1 MTSRPWREAAT
12 LLLAAGG
19 GGGGRPPRPSAF
31 DYQVLLLQR
40 SARSAFM
47 PSAQVFPGGVADA
60 ADFSPAWRELLPEG
74 PRCGLGA
81 EPPARPPLFTARRP
95 ELGEAALP
103 ADVAFRICAIRETFE
118 ESGLLLVVPAEQGA
132 GGSAAPPLLPAERL
146 RRLLPAGQLEEW
158 RRRVQGDPGSFLQ
171 LCRRLGCAPHLQA
184 LHEWGNWLTPVWR
197 SGPAG
202 RRYDTAFYLCCCF
215 GQEPPAA
222 SHDRQEVSDCRWS
235 TPLEAV
241 ELFNSGKIWIAPPQ
255 LYELCRLCH
264 FPSLH
269 DLERFSS
276 ERALEGCE
284 RWMSVML
291 MASDGYMQL
300 LPGDDLYPKDPDF
313 TGERRPVLTTNK
325 NIEELMKE
333 GRNHHRIVTR
343 SRNNVTIHM
352 NIESKY
358 KHINPIENPDCFWV
372 YIIGGRKIVVNEMEY
387 ETLQTEMNQ
396 FYNKHYRCV
405 DAKPCALEEGQVCAV
420 YCEELKSWCR
430 AVVNSI
436 ISYTDYYVAECF
448 LVDYAKTVPVNTEK
462 ICVVIKSFV
471 RLPYRATK
479 FRLYC
484 VKPVTLRVNYYKDNS
499 EIVPANKWDISAI
512 QYFQNLLNEAT
523 QVEAKICAVEEDNF
537 AVYLYVTIKGEKVC
551 VNDALVAKNY
561 ACYEL
566 EKTNQK
572 QGSEGAKSL
581 SEEKNPDVMVPVS
594 PLKQGITFSVPSG
607 MQTVSNLPKTST
619 KIQEREND
627 LYENNLGVKLLQFL
641 NPDPL
646 KIATEQETEELKL
659 NITTTCLPVV
669 LSNKI
674 EPCSSLETAPL
685 FPALKKHV
693 DMIRLLSLLKVI
705 HFHIFCQSLHFC
717 SQEIATYR
725 YQLDKPVALVI
736 CPGQKRAELV
746 FEHLK
751 MYSHCSRPLHPMLLV
766 LGMKK
771 EEIKSVRIPRG
782 CEIVVTT
789 PPTFLRLLEHH
800 SLLFLRLCHLVF
812 DEVDQIVAVGNHWD
826 KNVEVLT
833 KEFMNDPYIVITSM
847 GEAAIYGK
855 VQQVVQLCLEC
866 DRISTLLQTLDFTPM
881 DAQKTLIF
889 TSSVE
894 ERDMVYKAVQSISI
908 FCLKMNPGIGF
919 HSDYIVEQ
927 WNKTISPGTHI
938 VLVLT
943 DDCMAAVKFT
953 DATRV
958 IHFSFP
964 PTPRIFGARLH
975 GLSANFQNSV
985 EKSPLLGK
993 EQSKAKSILLLTEK
1007 NACHV
1012 VGVLNYLER
1021 AEAFIPPDLNKKRCP
1036 DRHRINFQ
1044 IDVPSKVADKA
1055 LQTGGIIT
1063 ILPLFIV
1070 DATNYLGRVVGKWG
1084 NLYTA
1089 LETEMKDYYQESSN
1103 CTPVDKVEKLAMY
1116 GLREENYFHRVQVL
1130 GVEQK
1135 EEPGVFYNVDIKYID
1150 EGRTGY
1156 VQNRH
1161 LLSLPEQFQTL
1172 PPQAVEFIVCRVKP
1186 IDNEA
1191 EWHPKVSRCIND
1203 KIRGKPHEAKI
1214 ALALGN
1220 TIWIRVTKLQD
1231 LKTSINEYNIRSEIL
1246 STGLGVDNPEH
1257 IQELEKL
1264 FNEAEIPHE
1273 KKEKPALLNPPTD
1286 GRNEEAEPVEQ
1297 NDSNPA
1303 ILSSETSNKQPLPV
1317 VQKLQHSQD
1326 IIHDGYSQVSL
1337 ENHCNETVQ
1346 NKNNED
1352 IQQISPK
1359 CFHPPIKWFDKQDT
1373 VVVKIKLQNISS
1385 YDCRIFEQ
1393 RITFSASANGKF
1405 YLADMELQRSIL
1417 REKSTCVLKGNEPTI
1432 LLVKVKKEPWCNLL
1446 KKKNHHVSFDFDY
1459 LDDNEERSPF
1469 CVGSSPKK
1477 VYQIPIGVETIH
1489 IKPCTYLRFF
1499 EPSQTYNG

>member
-1 MTSRPWREAAT
+1 M
-12 LLLAAGG
+12 
-19 GGGGRPPRPSAF
+19 
-31 DYQVLLLQR
+31 
-40 SARSAFM
+40 
-47 PSAQVFPGGVADA
+47 
-60 ADFSPAWRELLPEG
+60 
-74 PRCGLGA
+74 
-81 EPPARPPLFTARRP
+81 
-95 ELGEAALP
+95 
-103 ADVAFRICAIRETFE
+103 I
-118 ESGLLLVVPAEQGA
+118 
-132 GGSAAPPLLPAERL
+132 
-146 RRLLPAGQLEEW
+146 
-158 RRRVQGDPGSFLQ
+158 
-171 LCRRLGCAPHLQA
+171 
-184 LHEWGNWLTPVWR
+184 
-197 SGPAG
+197 
-202 RRYDTAFYLCCCF
+202 
-215 GQEPPAA
+215 
-222 SHDRQEVSDCRWS
+222 EVII
-235 TPLEAV
+235 L
-241 ELFNSGKIWIAPPQ
+241 K
-255 LYELCRLCH
+255 
-264 FPSLH
+264 
-269 DLERFSS
+269 
-276 ERALEGCE
+276 
-284 RWMSVML
+284 
-291 MASDGYMQL
+291 
-300 LPGDDLYPKDPDF
+300 
-313 TGERRPVLTTNK
+313 
-325 NIEELMKE
+325 
-333 GRNHHRIVTR
+333 
-343 SRNNVTIHM
+343 
-352 NIESKY
+352 
-358 KHINPIENPDCFWV
+358 IENPDCFWV

-512 QYFQNLLNEAT
+512 QYFQNLLNAT

-581 SEEKNPDVMVPVS
+581 SEEKNPVRLLWPTLLRECKVS
-594 PLKQGITFSVPSG
+594 EMGKYEIYELRKQFQGPNHVQSYSWPAIARGYDSLIISAESNPLSYLLPIITFLQSRNCYIPLSAR
-607 MQTVSNLPKTST
+607 Q
-619 KIQEREND
+619 
-627 LYENNLGVKLLQFL
+627 GV
-641 NPDPL
+641 
-646 KIATEQETEELKL
+646 T
-659 NITTTCLPVV
+659 
-669 LSNKI
+669 
-674 EPCSSLETAPL
+674 
-685 FPALKKHV
+685 
-693 DMIRLLSLLKVI
+693 
-705 HFHIFCQSLHFC
+705 
-717 SQEIATYR
+717 
-725 YQLDKPVALVI
+725 LVI

-812 DEVDQIVAVGNHWD
+812 DEVDVLFSDAKEQILTILQYYKSNLSIEEKEFVPQQIVAVGNHWD

-985 EKSPLLGK
+985 EKS
-993 EQSKAKSILLLTEK
+993 KAKSILLLTEK

-1021 AEAFIPPDLNKKRCP
+1021 AEAFIPPDLYNFTRGVLEAKEEKRSRQPFLRKCRGHFINKKRCP

-1220 TIWIRVTKLQD
+1220 TIWVDPVVFTKLQD

-1273 KKEKPALLNPPTD
+1273 KKEKPVTPDTKD
-1286 GRNEEAEPVEQ
+1286 
-1297 NDSNPA
+1297 
-1303 ILSSETSNKQPLPV
+1303 
-1317 VQKLQHSQD
+1317 
-1326 IIHDGYSQVSL
+1326 
-1337 ENHCNETVQ
+1337 
-1346 NKNNED
+1346 
-1352 IQQISPK
+1352 
-1359 CFHPPIKWFDKQDT
+1359 FHPPIKWFDKQDT

-1469 CVGSSPKK
+1469 CVGKQCTVLCAVSSQSSKDSDS
-1477 VYQIPIGVETIH
+1477 ESDLSS
-1489 IKPCTYLRFF
+1489 C
-1499 EPSQTYNG
+1499 

>member
-1 MTSRPWREAAT
+1 
-12 LLLAAGG
+12 
-19 GGGGRPPRPSAF
+19 
-31 DYQVLLLQR
+31 
-40 SARSAFM
+40 
-47 PSAQVFPGGVADA
+47 
-60 ADFSPAWRELLPEG
+60 
-74 PRCGLGA
+74 
-81 EPPARPPLFTARRP
+81 
-95 ELGEAALP
+95 
-103 ADVAFRICAIRETFE
+103 
-118 ESGLLLVVPAEQGA
+118 
-132 GGSAAPPLLPAERL
+132 
-146 RRLLPAGQLEEW
+146 
-158 RRRVQGDPGSFLQ
+158 
-171 LCRRLGCAPHLQA
+171 
-184 LHEWGNWLTPVWR
+184 
-197 SGPAG
+197 
-202 RRYDTAFYLCCCF
+202 
-215 GQEPPAA
+215 
-222 SHDRQEVSDCRWS
+222 
-235 TPLEAV
+235 
-241 ELFNSGKIWIAPPQ
+241 
-255 LYELCRLCH
+255 
-264 FPSLH
+264 
-269 DLERFSS
+269 
-276 ERALEGCE
+276 
-284 RWMSVML
+284 
-291 MASDGYMQL
+291 
-300 LPGDDLYPKDPDF
+300 
-313 TGERRPVLTTNK
+313 
-325 NIEELMKE
+325 
-333 GRNHHRIVTR
+333 
-343 SRNNVTIHM
+343 
-352 NIESKY
+352 
-358 KHINPIENPDCFWV
+358 
-372 YIIGGRKIVVNEMEY
+372 
-387 ETLQTEMNQ
+387 
-396 FYNKHYRCV
+396 
-405 DAKPCALEEGQVCAV
+405 
-420 YCEELKSWCR
+420 
-430 AVVNSI
+430 
-436 ISYTDYYVAECF
+436 
-448 LVDYAKTVPVNTEK
+448 
-462 ICVVIKSFV
+462 
-471 RLPYRATK
+471 
-479 FRLYC
+479 
-484 VKPVTLRVNYYKDNS
+484 
-499 EIVPANKWDISAI
+499 
-512 QYFQNLLNEAT
+512 
-523 QVEAKICAVEEDNF
+523 
-537 AVYLYVTIKGEKVC
+537 
-551 VNDALVAKNY
+551 
-561 ACYEL
+561 
-566 EKTNQK
+566 
-572 QGSEGAKSL
+572 
-581 SEEKNPDVMVPVS
+581 
-594 PLKQGITFSVPSG
+594 
-607 MQTVSNLPKTST
+607 
-619 KIQEREND
+619 
-627 LYENNLGVKLLQFL
+627 
-641 NPDPL
+641 
-646 KIATEQETEELKL
+646 
-659 NITTTCLPVV
+659 
-669 LSNKI
+669 
-674 EPCSSLETAPL
+674 
-685 FPALKKHV
+685 
-693 DMIRLLSLLKVI
+693 
-705 HFHIFCQSLHFC
+705 
-717 SQEIATYR
+717 
-725 YQLDKPVALVI
+725 
-736 CPGQKRAELV
+736 
-746 FEHLK
+746 

-812 DEVDQIVAVGNHWD
+812 DEVDVLFSDAKEQILTILQYYKSNLSIEEKEFVPQQIVAVGNHWD

-1021 AEAFIPPDLNKKRCP
+1021 AEAFIPPDLYNFTRGVLEAKEEKRSRQPFCSSIKSYGICKNKKRCP

-1220 TIWIRVTKLQD
+1220 TIWVDPVIRVTKLQD

-1477 VYQIPIGVETIH
+1477 VYQIPIGVCEEEEEEEEESS
-1489 IKPCTYLRFF
+1489 KDSDSESDLSSC
-1499 EPSQTYNG
+1499 

>member
-1 MTSRPWREAAT
+1 M
-12 LLLAAGG
+12 
-19 GGGGRPPRPSAF
+19 
-31 DYQVLLLQR
+31 
-40 SARSAFM
+40 
-47 PSAQVFPGGVADA
+47 
-60 ADFSPAWRELLPEG
+60 
-74 PRCGLGA
+74 
-81 EPPARPPLFTARRP
+81 
-95 ELGEAALP
+95 
-103 ADVAFRICAIRETFE
+103 I
-118 ESGLLLVVPAEQGA
+118 
-132 GGSAAPPLLPAERL
+132 
-146 RRLLPAGQLEEW
+146 
-158 RRRVQGDPGSFLQ
+158 
-171 LCRRLGCAPHLQA
+171 
-184 LHEWGNWLTPVWR
+184 
-197 SGPAG
+197 
-202 RRYDTAFYLCCCF
+202 
-215 GQEPPAA
+215 
-222 SHDRQEVSDCRWS
+222 EVII
-235 TPLEAV
+235 L
-241 ELFNSGKIWIAPPQ
+241 K
-255 LYELCRLCH
+255 
-264 FPSLH
+264 
-269 DLERFSS
+269 
-276 ERALEGCE
+276 
-284 RWMSVML
+284 
-291 MASDGYMQL
+291 
-300 LPGDDLYPKDPDF
+300 
-313 TGERRPVLTTNK
+313 
-325 NIEELMKE
+325 
-333 GRNHHRIVTR
+333 
-343 SRNNVTIHM
+343 
-352 NIESKY
+352 
-358 KHINPIENPDCFWV
+358 IENPDCFWV
-372 YIIGGRKIVVNEMEY
+372 YITGGRKIVVNEMEY

-396 FYNKHYRCV
+396 FYNKHYQCV
-405 DAKPCALEEGQVCAV
+405 DAKPCVLEEGQVCAV

-436 ISYTDYYVAECF
+436 ISYTDYYIAECF
-448 LVDYAKTVPVNTEK
+448 LVDYAKTIPVNTEK
-462 ICVVIKSFV
+462 ICVVIKPFV

-484 VKPVTLRVNYYKDNS
+484 VKPVTLRVNYYNDNS
-499 EIVPANKWDISAI
+499 EIVPANKWDIAAI

-566 EKTNQK
+566 EETNQK
-572 QGSEGAKSL
+572 RDSEGGKSR
-581 SEEKNPDVMVPVS
+581 SEEKNPVRLLWPMLLRESKVSEMGAAPICDNSEIAELTHFPEINLHKPKQPDAVVPVS
-594 PLKQGITFSVPSG
+594 PLKQGVTFSVPSD

-619 KIQEREND
+619 KLQEREND

-685 FPALKKHV
+685 FPALKKELLRKQFQGPNHV
-693 DMIRLLSLLKVI
+693 QSYSWPAIARGYDSLIISSESDPLSYLLPIITFLQSRNCYISLSPR
-705 HFHIFCQSLHFC
+705 QG
-717 SQEIATYR
+717 
-725 YQLDKPVALVI
+725 PVALVI
-736 CPGQKRAELV
+736 CPGQRRAELV

-751 MYSHCSRPLHPMLLV
+751 MYSHCSRPLHPMLLF

-789 PPTFLRLLEHH
+789 PPIFLRLLEHH

-812 DEVDQIVAVGNHWD
+812 DEVDVLFSDAKEQILTILQYYKSNLSVEEKEFVPQQIVAVGNHWD
-826 KNVEVLT
+826 KNIEVLT
-833 KEFMNDPYIVITSM
+833 KEFMNDPYIIITSM

-866 DRISTLLQTLDFTPM
+866 DRISTLLQTLDFTPT

-889 TSSVE
+889 TSCVE
-894 ERDMVYKAVQSISI
+894 ERDMVYKAVESISI

-919 HSDYIVEQ
+919 HADYIVEQ
-927 WNKTISPGTHI
+927 WNKTISPGTHV

-943 DDCMAAVKFT
+943 DDCTVAAKFT

-985 EKSPLLGK
+985 EKSPSLGK

-1021 AEAFIPPDLNKKRCP
+1021 AEAFIPPDLYNFTRGVLEAKEEKRSGQPFCSSIKAYGICKNKNRCP
-1036 DRHRINFQ
+1036 DRHRINLQ
-1044 IDVPSKVADKA
+1044 IDAPSKVAEEA

-1084 NLYTA
+1084 NLYAA

-1116 GLREENYFHRVQVL
+1116 GLREENSFHRVQVL
-1130 GVEQK
+1130 DVEQK
-1135 EEPGVFYNVDIKYID
+1135 EEPGAFYNVDIKYID

-1156 VQNRH
+1156 VQNQH
-1161 LLSLPEQFQTL
+1161 LLSLPEQFQAL

-1203 KIRGKPHEAKI
+1203 KIRGKPHEAKV
-1214 ALALGN
+1214 ALVLGN
-1220 TIWIRVTKLQD
+1220 TIWVDPVIRVTKLQD

-1273 KKEKPALLNPPTD
+1273 KKEKHALLNPSTD
-1286 GRNEEAEPVEQ
+1286 ERNEEAEPLEQ
-1297 NDSNPA
+1297 NVSNPA
-1303 ILSSETSNKQPLPV
+1303 TLSSETSSKEPLPL
-1317 VQKLQHSQD
+1317 VQKSQHSQD

-1337 ENHCNETVQ
+1337 ENHCDETVQ

-1352 IQQISPK
+1352 ILQISPK
-1359 CFHPPIKWFDKQDT
+1359 CFHPTIKWFDKQDA
-1373 VVVKIKLQNISS
+1373 VVVKVKLQNISN
-1385 YDCRIFEQ
+1385 YNCRIFEQ
-1393 RITFSASANGKF
+1393 RIAFSASANGKF

-1417 REKSTCVLKGNEPTI
+1417 REESTCVLKGDEPTI
-1432 LLVKVKKEPWCNLL
+1432 LLVKVKKEPWCSLL
-1446 KKKNHHVSFDFDY
+1446 KEKNHHVSFDFDY

-1469 CVGSSPKK
+1469 CIASSPKK
-1477 VYQIPIGVETIH
+1477 VYQIPIGVCEEEEEEEEESS
-1489 IKPCTYLRFF
+1489 KDSDSESDLSSC
-1499 EPSQTYNG
+1499 

>member
-1 MTSRPWREAAT
+1 M
-12 LLLAAGG
+12 
-19 GGGGRPPRPSAF
+19 
-31 DYQVLLLQR
+31 
-40 SARSAFM
+40 
-47 PSAQVFPGGVADA
+47 
-60 ADFSPAWRELLPEG
+60 
-74 PRCGLGA
+74 
-81 EPPARPPLFTARRP
+81 
-95 ELGEAALP
+95 
-103 ADVAFRICAIRETFE
+103 I
-118 ESGLLLVVPAEQGA
+118 
-132 GGSAAPPLLPAERL
+132 
-146 RRLLPAGQLEEW
+146 
-158 RRRVQGDPGSFLQ
+158 
-171 LCRRLGCAPHLQA
+171 
-184 LHEWGNWLTPVWR
+184 
-197 SGPAG
+197 
-202 RRYDTAFYLCCCF
+202 
-215 GQEPPAA
+215 
-222 SHDRQEVSDCRWS
+222 EVII
-235 TPLEAV
+235 L
-241 ELFNSGKIWIAPPQ
+241 K
-255 LYELCRLCH
+255 
-264 FPSLH
+264 
-269 DLERFSS
+269 
-276 ERALEGCE
+276 
-284 RWMSVML
+284 
-291 MASDGYMQL
+291 
-300 LPGDDLYPKDPDF
+300 
-313 TGERRPVLTTNK
+313 
-325 NIEELMKE
+325 
-333 GRNHHRIVTR
+333 
-343 SRNNVTIHM
+343 
-352 NIESKY
+352 
-358 KHINPIENPDCFWV
+358 IENPDCFWV

-512 QYFQNLLNEAT
+512 QYFQNLLNAT

-581 SEEKNPDVMVPVS
+581 SEEKNPVRLLWPTLLRECKVS
-594 PLKQGITFSVPSG
+594 EMGKYEIYELRKQFQGPNHVQSYSWPAIARGYDSLIISAESNPLSYLLPIITFLQSRNCYIPLSAR
-607 MQTVSNLPKTST
+607 Q
-619 KIQEREND
+619 
-627 LYENNLGVKLLQFL
+627 GV
-641 NPDPL
+641 
-646 KIATEQETEELKL
+646 T
-659 NITTTCLPVV
+659 
-669 LSNKI
+669 
-674 EPCSSLETAPL
+674 
-685 FPALKKHV
+685 
-693 DMIRLLSLLKVI
+693 
-705 HFHIFCQSLHFC
+705 
-717 SQEIATYR
+717 
-725 YQLDKPVALVI
+725 LVI

-812 DEVDQIVAVGNHWD
+812 DEVDVLFSDAKEQILTILQYYKSNLSIEEKEFVPQQIVAVGNHWD

-894 ERDMVYKAVQSISI
+894 ERDMVYK
-908 FCLKMNPGIGF
+908 
-919 HSDYIVEQ
+919 
-927 WNKTISPGTHI
+927 
-938 VLVLT
+938 
-943 DDCMAAVKFT
+943 
-953 DATRV
+953 
-958 IHFSFP
+958 
-964 PTPRIFGARLH
+964 
-975 GLSANFQNSV
+975 
-985 EKSPLLGK
+985 SPLLGK

-1021 AEAFIPPDLNKKRCP
+1021 AEAFIPPDLYNFTRGVLEAKEEKRSRQPFCSS
-1036 DRHRINFQ
+1036 IKSYGICKFSAIQ
-1044 IDVPSKVADKA
+1044 VMVVPKLLFRK
-1055 LQTGGIIT
+1055 

-1220 TIWIRVTKLQD
+1220 TIWVDPVIRVTKLQD

-1273 KKEKPALLNPPTD
+1273 KKEKLNPPTD

-1303 ILSSETSNKQPLPV
+1303 ILSSETSNK
-1317 VQKLQHSQD
+1317 H
-1326 IIHDGYSQVSL
+1326 
-1337 ENHCNETVQ
+1337 
-1346 NKNNED
+1346 
-1352 IQQISPK
+1352 
-1359 CFHPPIKWFDKQDT
+1359 FHPPIKWFDKQDT

-1469 CVGSSPKK
+1469 CVGK
-1477 VYQIPIGVETIH
+1477 H
-1489 IKPCTYLRFF
+1489 
-1499 EPSQTYNG
+1499 YNSNEI